1 MSTTSATKTRSEWL
15 EAARARL
22 AQTERELTMTR
33 SAWERLYGRWP
44 GERYAECL
52 RIQRDRETR
61 NIARCEQALA
71 AGLR

>member
-1 MSTTSATKTRSEWL
+1 MATRSEWL
-15 EAARARL
+15 KAARARL
-22 AQTERELTMTR
+22 AQTERELAMTR
-33 SAWERLYGRWP
+33 NAWERLYGHWP
-44 GERYAECL
+44 GEGYAECL